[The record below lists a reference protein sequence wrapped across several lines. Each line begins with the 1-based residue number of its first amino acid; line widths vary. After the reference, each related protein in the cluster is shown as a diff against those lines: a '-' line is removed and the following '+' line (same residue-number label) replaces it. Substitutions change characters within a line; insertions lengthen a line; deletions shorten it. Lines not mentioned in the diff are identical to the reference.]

1 MRLSSVFVAVSALG
15 AAVILSGC
23 SSTSAE
29 VTPYSNCQVAIPR
42 DQAAVIEVVQD
53 PGSVRYTTLGHIR
66 AGGNT
71 RAWEAMERVKV
82 EARRLGANAI
92 TNVQRV
98 PGTDEAIYEADAIL
112 WTR

>member
-1 MRLSSVFVAVSALG
+1 MRHPSALVLASVVSA
-15 AAVILSGC
+15 AALSGGC
-23 SSTSAE
+23 SSTAAQ
-29 VTPYSNCQVAIPR
+29 VTPFSTCQAAIPR

-53 PGSVRYTTLGHIR
+53 PGNVRYTTLGHIR

-71 RAWEAMERVKV
+71 RSWESMERVKV
-82 EARRLGANAI
+82 EARKLGANAI
-92 TNVQRV
+92 TNVHRV

>member
-1 MRLSSVFVAVSALG
+1 MRRSSALSFASILLVAG
-15 AAVILSGC
+15 IAAGC

-29 VTPYSNCQVAIPR
+29 VTPFSTCETAIPR

-53 PGSVRYTTLGHIR
+53 PGNVRYTTLGHIR

-71 RAWEAMERVKV
+71 RAFEAIERCKV
-82 EARRLGANAI
+82 EARKLGANAI
-92 TNVQRV
+92 TNVHRV

>member
-1 MRLSSVFVAVSALG
+1 MRVSSVSVAASILGVAAL
-15 AAVILSGC
+15 LSGC

-53 PGSVRYTTLGHIR
+53 PGAVRYVTLGHIR

-71 RAWEAMERVKV
+71 RSFEAMERVKV
-82 EARRLGANAI
+82 EARKLGANAI
-92 TNVQRV
+92 TNVHRV
-98 PGTDEAIYEADAIL
+98 SGTDEAIYEADAIL

>member
-1 MRLSSVFVAVSALG
+1 MRVPSVLVAASAV
-15 AAVILSGC
+15 AAAALLSGC

-29 VTPYSNCQVAIPR
+29 VTPFSNCQVAIPR

-53 PGSVRYTTLGHIR
+53 PGAVHYTTLGHIR
-66 AGGNT
+66 AGGNV
-71 RAWEAMERVKV
+71 RAFEAMERVKV

-92 TNVQRV
+92 TNVHRV

>member
-1 MRLSSVFVAVSALG
+1 MRLSSALVVASA
-15 AAVILSGC
+15 ACATVLSAGC

-29 VTPYSNCQVAIPR
+29 VAPYSTCQQAIPR

-53 PGSVRYTTLGHIR
+53 PGNVRFVTLGHIR

-71 RAWEAMERVKV
+71 RSWEAMERVKV
-82 EARRLGANAI
+82 EARKLGANAI

>member
-1 MRLSSVFVAVSALG
+1 MRAPSVLAIASVVAAMAVSTA
-15 AAVILSGC
+15 C

-29 VTPYSNCQVAIPR
+29 VTPFPASDSVQPR

-53 PGSVRYTTLGHIR
+53 PGDVRYVTLGHVR
-66 AGGNT
+66 GGGNT
-71 RAWEAMERVKV
+71 RAFEALERVKV
-82 EARRLGANAI
+82 EARKLGANAI

-98 PGTDEAIYEADAIL
+98 SGTDEAIYEADAIL

>member
-1 MRLSSVFVAVSALG
+1 MRLRSAFIVTSTVLAASVSA
-15 AAVILSGC
+15 GC
-23 SSTSAE
+23 FSTSAE
-29 VTPYSNCQVAIPR
+29 VAPFASCQQALPR

-53 PGSVRYTTLGHIR
+53 PGSIRYTTLGHIR

-82 EARRLGANAI
+82 EARKLGANAI
-92 TNVQRV
+92 TNVHRV

>member
-1 MRLSSVFVAVSALG
+1 MRASSVLVVASAL
-15 AAVILSGC
+15 AAAILSAGC
-23 SSTSAE
+23 SGSSAE
-29 VTPYSNCQVAIPR
+29 VTPFASCQAAIPR

-53 PGSVRYTTLGHIR
+53 PGNTRFVSLGHIR
-66 AGGNT
+66 AGGNM
-71 RAWEAMERVKV
+71 RAFEAMERVKV

-92 TNVQRV
+92 TNVHRV

>member
-1 MRLSSVFVAVSALG
+1 MRLPSAIVVASVVSA
-15 AAVILSGC
+15 AALCAGC

-29 VTPYSNCQVAIPR
+29 ITPFSSCQEAQPR

-53 PGSVRYTTLGHIR
+53 PGDVRFVTLGHIR

-71 RAWEAMERVKV
+71 RAFEAMERVKV
-82 EARRLGANAI
+82 EARKLGANAI
-92 TNVQRV
+92 TNVHRV
-98 PGTDEAIYEADAIL
+98 SGTDDAIYEADAIL